1 MRSNPGPP
9 MSLANMRE
17 NGLRSV
23 IAQCESCNH
32 SADVNVDA
40 MPETVFVPH
49 VARRLRC
56 SHCGGKAINTSVNR
70 RRTLTLDWS
79 GPLGADR
86 DQAADLTPCRA
97 WWSSNC
103 LGLR

>member
-1 MRSNPGPP
+1 MGQF
-9 MSLANMRE
+9 
-17 NGLRSV
+17 SV
-23 IAQCESCNH
+23 EK
-32 SADVNVDA
+32 
-40 MPETVFVPH
+40 P
-49 VARRLRC
+49 VA
-56 SHCGGKAINTSVNR
+56 
-70 RRTLTLDWS
+70 WS